1 MHTGIPG
8 SSDGA
13 AGPCSQPFRGAQCMS
28 CMDLVQT
35 NPSWRGEGSSVKGSN
50 NSSPAGPAWHGQ
62 GTTFPEASQAE
73 TWEHKTHSS
82 GWHLGLQLPDA
93 ASVWPWGR
101 RAGAEQVCRKRP
113 VGQFGSAASS
123 WLLRATAVSRKC
135 ALGGWY
141 LRGVERNFGTGV
153 GVWVGAV
160 LPVLCAPDSGQRE
173 TPELPTSHPNPG
185 LVSPVS

>member
-1 MHTGIPG
+1 MVQQ
-8 SSDGA
+8 A
-13 AGPCSQPFRGAQCMS
+13 PCSQPFRGAQCGPS

-35 NPSWRGEGSSVKGSN
+35 NPSWRGEGSSVRDLTTAPLLAQPGTAREPPSPRPARQRLGSIKHI
-50 NSSPAGPAWHGQ
+50 PAVGIWACSCQ
-62 GTTFPEASQAE
+62 S
-73 TWEHKTHSS
+73 
-82 GWHLGLQLPDA
+82 A

-101 RAGAEQVCRKRP
+101 RAGAEQVCRRRP

-160 LPVLCAPDSGQRE
+160 LLCFVLRLRPRKPQNYQQ
-173 TPELPTSHPNPG
+173 SHPNPG